1 MTLWSES
8 KSAKPKLRAG
18 WVVRELSRQ
27 GLVYEVVTQFQGCDM
42 GEDKGFGAE
51 VTESRKLQVVETKG
65 RAARLHHAE

>member
-1 MTLWSES
+1 M
-8 KSAKPKLRAG
+8 
-18 WVVRELSRQ
+18 RELSRQ